1 MATRDEIEAAILALC
16 EKRGPTK
23 TICPSEAARR
33 IAGDDGPW
41 RDLMDDVRRVGAAL
55 ADQGRI
61 EALQRGRIIDI
72 RSARGAIRFRMK

>member
-1 MATRDEIEAAILALC
+1 MATRNEIEAAILALC

-41 RDLMDDVRRVGAAL
+41 RDLMDDVRRV
-55 ADQGRI
+55 
-61 EALQRGRIIDI
+61 
-72 RSARGAIRFRMK
+72 